1 MCQDSAE
8 KILGVSAETL
18 GATLDRDEDEYNAI
32 FTEATFKTFNYK
44 MQAKNENYNNENKV
58 KHSVVEVNEID
69 YEKYCAS
76 LIKEIESLGGSIPEN
91 IDRDPCQK

>member
-1 MCQDSAE
+1 M
-8 KILGVSAETL
+8 SAETL
-18 GATLDRDEDEYNAI
+18 GATLERDKDEYNAI

-44 MQAKNENYNNENKV
+44 MQAKNEYYNNENKV

-91 IDRDPCQK
+91 IDRDSCQK